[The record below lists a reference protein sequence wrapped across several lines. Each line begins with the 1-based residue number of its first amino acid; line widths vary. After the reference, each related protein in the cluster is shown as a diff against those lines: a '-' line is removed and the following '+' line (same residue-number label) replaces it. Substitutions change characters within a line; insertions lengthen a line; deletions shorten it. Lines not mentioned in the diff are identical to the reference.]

1 MGIKLTKDKNSKVS
15 KIFIRSILIIAALST
30 LIFIGLFFMQ
40 EDGTYIYAEFLEGID
55 GIIQTLAIIS
65 IGSCWVYYYIYKKD
79 EFFLITLLYLS
90 LGVEIICSNI
100 IVHNIGNQS
109 IGMLTFS
116 LSTYF
121 VRTIILS
128 LTVIKVKSVINWI
141 INNKTIASI
150 GLVILTLILV
160 NLEMYLKVLGII
172 NVTVPF
178 VGVITYLLIAY
189 HFVILAFIAKKS
201 IVEEEIIYSIIVSS
215 LNFFVIKRLYSYN
228 YISSFK
234 QQGVRL
240 TDVLTCIGF
249 WVLII
254 GLFME
259 MIRKVQE
266 GERLNQAL
274 KTSESKLNSINE
286 NIKDLI
292 FNLDCNGKIDYV
304 NNTVLNVLGYAK
316 EELLGASYKE
326 VLWLEDDIYSNIFL
340 KKDNKDTFIQQKF
353 KCKDGSEVVME
364 SVITNIFNDKGEVI
378 SKVIVSRDIAI
389 RDELEVLK
397 KKYNDIKEYDNIRTE
412 FFANL
417 SHEVR
422 TPVNIL
428 DNCLQLLNKSKKNGV
443 DSFVACY
450 DKYEKTIKQ
459 NCHRILRLINNLL
472 DISKIDSGFMD
483 MNFKNSNIVNVVE
496 DITLSIIPYVE
507 SKKINILFDT
517 EIEELY
523 VKCDSENIERVMLN
537 LLSNSIKFTE
547 KGGNILVDLSLEDKW
562 VKIRVKDDGSGIP
575 KEFRAFIF
583 DRFIQINKGFN
594 RTKEGSGIGLALV
607 KSIIEMHEG
616 QVYVADNED
625 KGAEIIVKIPNAKL
639 EENEGGGMSQHQQ
652 ISEKISIEFSDIYD
666 L

>member
-141 INNKTIASI
+141 INNKTVASI

-201 IVEEEIIYSIIVSS
+201 VVEEEIIYSIIVSS

-266 GERLNQAL
+266 GERLNEAL

-428 DNCLQLLNKSKKNGV
+428 DNCLQLLNKSKKNGI

>member
-1 MGIKLTKDKNSKVS
+1 MEIKLTKDRNNKMSN
-15 KIFIRSILIIAALST
+15 IFIRSILIIAGLFT
-30 LIFIGLFFMQ
+30 LIFVGLFFMQ
-40 EDGTYIYAEFLEGID
+40 EDGTYIYAEFLDGIE

-90 LGVEIICSNI
+90 LSVEIICSNI

-121 VRTIILS
+121 IRTIILS
-128 LTVIKVKSVINWI
+128 LTVIKVKSINKWI
-141 INNKTIASI
+141 IHNKTIASM

-172 NVTVPF
+172 NVNVPF
-178 VGVITYLLIAY
+178 IGVLTYILIAY

-201 IVEEEIIYSIIVSS
+201 IVEGEIIYSIIVSS
-215 LNFFVIKRLYSYN
+215 LTFFVIKRLYSYK
-228 YISSFK
+228 YISSFR
-234 QQGVRL
+234 QAGVKL
-240 TDVLTCIGF
+240 TDLFTCIGF

-254 GLFME
+254 GLFIE

-266 GERLNQAL
+266 GERLNEAL

-316 EELLGASYKE
+316 EELIGANYKE

-364 SVITNIFNDKGEVI
+364 SVITNIFNDKGKVI

-389 RDELEVLK
+389 RDELEALK
-397 KKYNDIKEYDNIRTE
+397 KKYNDMKEYDNIRTE

-443 DSFVACY
+443 DSFIACY
-450 DKYEKTIKQ
+450 NKYEKTIKQ

-472 DISKIDSGFMD
+472 DISKIDSGFMS
-483 MNFKNSNIVNVVE
+483 MNFKNSNIVNIVE

-507 SKKINILFDT
+507 SKKINIVFDT

-523 VKCDSENIERVMLN
+523 IKCDSENIERVMLN

-547 KGGNILVDLSLEDKW
+547 IGGNILVDLSLEDQW

-616 QVYVADNED
+616 QVYVADND
-625 KGAEIIVKIPNAKL
+625 DQGAEIVVRIPNIKL
-639 EENEGGGMSQHQQ
+639 EDDESNAMAQHQQ

>member
-1 MGIKLTKDKNSKVS
+1 MGIKLTKDRNSMVS
-15 KIFIRSILIIAALST
+15 NIFIRSILIMAGLFT
-30 LIFIGLFFMQ
+30 LIFVGLFFMQ
-40 EDGTYIYAEFLEGID
+40 EDGTYIYAEFLEGIE

-109 IGMLTFS
+109 IGILTFS

-141 INNKTIASI
+141 INNKTIASV
-150 GLVILTLILV
+150 GLLILTLILV

-178 VGVITYLLIAY
+178 IGVITYILIAY

-201 IVEEEIIYSIIVSS
+201 IVEGEIIYSIIVSS
-215 LNFFVIKRLYSYN
+215 LTFFVVKRLYIYK
-228 YISSFK
+228 YINSFR
-234 QQGVRL
+234 QAGVKL
-240 TDVLTCIGF
+240 TDLLTCIGF

-254 GLFME
+254 GLFIE

-266 GERLNQAL
+266 GERLNEAL

-304 NNTVLNVLGYAK
+304 NNTVLNVLGYSK
-316 EELLGASYKE
+316 EELLGANYKE
-326 VLWLEDDIYSNIFL
+326 VLWLEDEIYSNIFL
-340 KKDNKDTFIQQKF
+340 KKDNTDTFIQQKF

-364 SVITNIFNDKGEVI
+364 SVITNIFNDKGKVI

-389 RDELEVLK
+389 RDELEALK
-397 KKYNDIKEYDNIRTE
+397 KKYNDMKEYDNIRTE

-450 DKYEKTIKQ
+450 NKYEKTIKQ

-472 DISKIDSGFMD
+472 DISKIDSGFMS

-507 SKKINILFDT
+507 SKKINIVFDT

-523 VKCDSENIERVMLN
+523 IKCDSENIERVMLN

-547 KGGNILVDLSLEDKW
+547 IGGNILVELSLEDEW

-616 QVYVADNED
+616 QVYVADND
-625 KGAEIIVKIPNAKL
+625 DQGAEIVVKIPNIRVDDDESNVRA
-639 EENEGGGMSQHQQ
+639 QHQQ

>member
-266 GERLNQAL
+266 GERLNEAL

-652 ISEKISIEFSDIYD
+652 ISDKISIEFSDIYD